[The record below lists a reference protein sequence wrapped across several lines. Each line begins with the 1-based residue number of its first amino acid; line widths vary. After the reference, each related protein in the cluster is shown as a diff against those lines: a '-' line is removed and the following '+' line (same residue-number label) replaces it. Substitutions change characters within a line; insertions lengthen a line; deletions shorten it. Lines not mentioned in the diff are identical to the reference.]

1 MSLMQALQVLGLGEG
16 RRSASGDGPTPPP
29 SAAVAPPRPSNK
41 FGRHAVTAHERAQM
55 ARLPGPKPAPGLDG
69 EMPPE
74 YAMAMNGMEGAPTG
88 GAAFSGEPPMS
99 IRSAARPVVLLSQY
113 RPPSG
118 GAVNPQTG
126 EKC

>member
-69 EMPPE
+69 E
-74 YAMAMNGMEGAPTG
+74 
-88 GAAFSGEPPMS
+88 
-99 IRSAARPVVLLSQY
+99 LLSQY